1 MSTNEE
7 VESLPPPV
15 KGECPDNCLGLARAL
30 RKIERLEKA
39 LGHLPVVIGTM
50 VTDPG
55 AGLSQ
60 LVAKL
65 AGQFGDVAG
74 KVDRLVTAIDQDRA
88 EREARAAR
96 NRRLWVL
103 IGAPAAALVLGTLGV
118 MGVQWIGGL
127 HH

>member
-1 MSTNEE
+1 M
-7 VESLPPPV
+7 
-15 KGECPDNCLGLARAL
+15 
-30 RKIERLEKA
+30 
-39 LGHLPVVIGTM
+39 VIGTT